1 MFGIFGGWAALL
13 AVGMPVAFTLYVVSI
28 IYLTFNGGIA
38 LAPQKIIA
46 GLNSFPLLAVPF
58 FIFSGLLMNSA
69 GITDKMFKFA
79 KDLTGHFTGSL
90 GHVNV
95 MASLLFSGMSGS
107 AHADAG
113 GLGQLEIKAMRDEG
127 YDDGFSGAITA
138 ASSVIGPLMPPSIP
152 MVIYGVMSGA
162 SVGALFLAG
171 VVPALLCAGA
181 LMTMVYAI
189 AKKKGYPV
197 YPRASFKTICK
208 SFKEAGLA
216 LLTPVLIIGGIFSG
230 IVTPTEAAVVASLY
244 AMFLG
249 FFVYRELTIKRFIEL
264 VHETINTSAVIGF
277 LIGGVSLFGYVI
289 LKEDVPLK
297 AAELF
302 LQVTDSPLIFLLL
315 VSVMLFI
322 LGAFIETLALLLIL
336 IPILLPITVQLGID
350 PVHFGVVVVLNMML
364 GILTPPM
371 GVSLFVVAKVGNI
384 PYETLAKSV
393 LIFLVPLI
401 AVLLVIIFFPQLV
414 LFLPQ
419 MLL

>member
-1 MFGIFGGWAALL
+1 MFGIFGGWGALL

-28 IYLTFNGGIA
+28 IYLMVNGGIA
-38 LAPQKIIA
+38 LAPQKVIA

-79 KDLTGHFTGSL
+79 RDLTGHLTGSL

-95 MASLLFSGMSGS
+95 LASLLFSGMSGS

-127 YDDGFSGAITA
+127 YDDGFAGAITA

-152 MVIYGVMSGA
+152 IVIYGVMSGA

-171 VVPALLCAGA
+171 IVPALLCAAA
-181 LMTMVYAI
+181 LMVMVYLI

-197 YPRASFKTICK
+197 YPRASFRTIAY
-208 SFKEAGLA
+208 SFKDASLA
-216 LLTPVLIIGGIFSG
+216 LFTPVLIIGGIFSG

-249 FFVYRELTIKRFIEL
+249 FVVYRELTFKRFIEL

-277 LIGGVSLFGYVI
+277 LIGGVGLFGYVI
-289 LKEDVPLK
+289 IKEDIPLK

-302 LQVTDSPLIFLLL
+302 LQVTDSPLVFLLL
-315 VSVMLFI
+315 VSIMLFI

-336 IPILLPITVQLGID
+336 VPILLPITVNLGID
-350 PVHFGVVVVLNMML
+350 PVHFGIVVVMNMML

-384 PYETLAKSV
+384 AYETLAKSV

-401 AVLLVIIFFPQLV
+401 FVLGLIILFPEMV
-414 LFLPQ
+414 LFLPNYF
-419 MLL
+419 L